1 MSTEE
6 TAATLPA
13 PSGGSSLVKT
23 AGLGLGLFVMMLAA
37 QLVGPIIACTVL
49 PGVVPGCQA
58 VATATEGQPAT
69 PRSTKPPQYLP
80 LDPPLVIS
88 FQDRDQIRFLQ
99 VTIELMARDD
109 KVIAAVQ
116 AHSPVIRNN
125 LLMLM
130 GAPTV
135 AELVSRDGKEQ
146 LRLAALEEVQQIL
159 VAQTGA
165 PGVEDLYF
173 TSFVVQ

>member
-1 MSTEE
+1 MSTED

-13 PSGGSSLVKT
+13 PSGGGLMKT
-23 AGLGLGLFVMMLAA
+23 AGLGLALFVMMLAA
-37 QLVGPIIACTVL
+37 QLAGPVIGCALL
-49 PGVVPGCQA
+49 PGAMPGCQPA
-58 VATATEGQPAT
+58 ATADGQPAKARAT
-69 PRSTKPPQYLP
+69 RPPQYLP

-99 VTIELMARDD
+99 VTVELMARED
-109 KVIAAVQ
+109 KAIAAVQ
-116 AHSPVIRNN
+116 AHAPVIRNN

-130 GAPTV
+130 GAPTL

-146 LRLAALEEVQQIL
+146 LRQSALAEVQQIL
-159 VAQTGA
+159 VAQTGS

-173 TSFVVQ
+173 TTFVVQ